1 MRRIATILLALLLA
15 LCLIS
20 AIGGL
25 AYLIWPRDVARPVV
39 LIGTPSYGERVAVG
53 ERIVVHAVARDEARV
68 TRVELWVDGELQ
80 ESQAS
85 TVPGGISPFP
95 LTAQWEPESPGTHR
109 LTARAFDAEGRR
121 AHASIEVEAV
131 AEADG
136 DGDGVAD
143 EVDACPDELGWRASA
158 GCPDGDFDGIPD
170 SEDACPEVAGLPDGD
185 GCPAPSERDGDGDGV
200 VDEVDA
206 CPDAAGPPVA
216 EGCPDADGD
225 RVGDADDA
233 CPTEPGWQENDGCQV
248 EGDVDFDGVAD
259 GEDECPEEWGLPE
272 HFGCADDDGD
282 GVADRYDACVDEA
295 GLPYSDGCPDRDGD
309 GVADGEDLRPDEPGL
324 PEDHG
329 APDTGAPDSDGDG
342 VPDDVDECDE
352 EEGLPEHFG
361 CPPPGEAEDADGDGI
376 ADDEEMAVSPLDG
389 LLSYT
394 ALYGLAPKAEVPVE
408 FQAMEFE
415 AARDYESIACYVR
428 VGRED
433 PAHVGPLDPLGERL
447 WSIPR
452 RLGSLFTA
460 FDDEDY
466 FPVYVECEGSH
477 EEEFCRDG
485 ECIRGTQLD
494 NLGVFIGGEPDPDDP
509 ESVGYPV
516 EDWDG
521 HVITGRSG
529 RGEPGDWFQV
539 KFRICTPS
547 CEEAVHV
554 LYVPPLVELTQVGED
569 TRLLIMEQWAD
580 GIPEGV
586 WGWNVYID
594 GNYVF
599 PVPLDRESVSVD
611 YYEPA
616 CGETR
621 VFQATVRGRAG
632 ESRLGPYYRWEG
644 EWCPRTVQV
653 EFYSLET
660 GDLGGD
666 QGHHSGVGPISGNFR
681 VTAGGRTH
689 RLEFDAVDP
698 GTWAWEETRGYRL
711 RDGREYLIHDIFQ
724 WIWRRM
730 NCAGGGCPD
739 YGVPANNCVTVDLGP
754 EDDLTFG
761 GSIYDHDDDPPSDTM
776 FDAEY
781 TIRAEDISE
790 HTSGECLV
798 PGYCVIED
806 RNITLT
812 VLLST
817 IGW

>member
-1 MRRIATILLALLLA
+1 MRSRAAIVVGILLALCCVA
-15 LCLIS
+15 S

-25 AYLIWPRDVARPVV
+25 LYLWWPRAVTKPVV
-39 LIGTPSYGERVAVG
+39 LVQTPSYGERVAVG
-53 ERIVVHAVARDEARV
+53 ETIAIHAVARDEARV

-85 TVPGGISPFP
+85 TLPGGISPFP
-95 LTAQWEPESPGTHR
+95 LAAQWQPDSPGTHR
-109 LTARAFDAEGRR
+109 LIARAFNAEGRR
-121 AHASIEVEAV
+121 AHASIEVEAM
-131 AEADG
+131 AESDA

-143 EVDACPDELGWRASA
+143 EVDACPGELGWRASA
-158 GCPDGDFDGIPD
+158 GCPDGDSDGIPD
-170 SEDACPEVAGLPDGD
+170 TEDACPEEAGLPDGD
-185 GCPAPSERDGDGDGV
+185 GCPAPSEGDGDGDGV

-206 CPDAAGPPVA
+206 CLDEAGAPVA

-233 CPTEPGWQENDGCQV
+233 CPTEPGWHENDGCPV

-259 GEDECPEEWGLPE
+259 GEDECPGEWGLPE

-295 GLPYSDGCPDRDGD
+295 GLPDSDGCPDRDGD
-309 GVADGEDLRPDEPGL
+309 GVADGEDLRPEEPGL

-361 CPPPGEAEDADGDGI
+361 CPPPGEAEDADGDGF
-376 ADDEEMAVSPLDG
+376 ADDEAAPTGPLDG
-389 LLSYT
+389 LFF
-394 ALYGLAPKAEVPVE
+394 YGPLRELLVPKVEVPVE
-408 FQAMEFE
+408 FQVVEFE
-415 AARDYESIACYVR
+415 TGREYESISCYVR
-428 VGRED
+428 VGLHD
-433 PAHVGPLDPLGERL
+433 PVHEGPFDPLGERQ
-447 WSIPR
+447 WRIPAS
-452 RLGSLFTA
+452 LGTLNTA

-466 FPVYVECEGSH
+466 FPVYVECEGYYV
-477 EEEFCRDG
+477 EEVCRDG
-485 ECIRGTQLD
+485 ECMPAVTVC

-516 EDWDG
+516 EEWDG

-529 RGEPGDWFQV
+529 RGDPDDWFQV

-547 CEEAVHV
+547 CEEV
-554 LYVPPLVELTQVGED
+554 LYVPPFIELVEVGAE

-594 GNYVF
+594 GNYAF
-599 PVPLDRESVSVD
+599 PVALDRESVSVD
-611 YYEPA
+611 CYEPA

-621 VFQATVRGRAG
+621 AFQATVRGRAG
-632 ESRLGPYYRWEG
+632 ESPLGVRDRWEG
-644 EWCPRTVQV
+644 EPCPRTVKV
-653 EFYSLET
+653 EFYTLET
-660 GDLGGD
+660 GNLGD
-666 QGHHSGVGPISGNFR
+666 DEWNWDTVGPIFGHFR

-698 GTWAWEETRGYRL
+698 GSWAWEETWGCRL
-711 RDGREYLIHDIFQ
+711 AHNDEVTIHAIFQ
-724 WIWRRM
+724 WIWTRM
-730 NCAGGGCPD
+730 NCMGECPN
-739 YGVPANNCVTVDLGP
+739 YHVAEHNYVIVDLGP
-754 EDDLTFG
+754 GDDLTFG
-761 GSIYDHDDDPPSDTM
+761 GSIYDHDDDNPSDTL

-781 TIRAEDISE
+781 TIPAEDISE
-790 HTSGECLV
+790 DTSGECLV

-806 RNITLT
+806 RNIRLT
-812 VLLST
+812 VLLSA